1 MILYIYKSNIHH
13 SAHKTM
19 KKLFVA
25 LALFGMIGSASAIT
39 VSVAGNNIV
48 HVKGDKDKD
57 KKKKKEKKKDGC
69 CAGDSTKKEGC
80 SKEGDKKK
88 CCSGH

>member
-1 MILYIYKSNIHH
+1 
-13 SAHKTM
+13 M

-25 LALFGMIGSASAIT
+25 LALFGMIGSASALT
-39 VSVAGNNIV
+39 VSAAAGTHIV
-48 HVKGDKDKD
+48 TVKGDKD
-57 KKKKKEKKKDGC
+57 KKKKKSKKKDAC
-69 CAGDSTKKEGC
+69 CSSADSTKKEGC